1 MVFRAKGGRSVVSNR
16 VSRMLPHPPRGINND
31 YSITGLFFLAEEH

>member
-16 VSRMLPHPPRGINND
+16 VTRMLSPPPRGINND
-31 YSITGLFFLAEEH
+31 YSVTGLFFLAEEH